1 MEKSHR
7 FQLISTG
14 YKMQYEQEELMKH
27 YSDLLSF
34 TGIDDLKR
42 RMENEIIDKYKNLLI
57 DDIRNGYGLL
67 KDNISELM
75 QIVRKRQDEIIAAS
89 SKSIDELREMK
100 EKNLRDLDEARRNQ
114 EELNQLYKTVKET
127 SSKQIKQI
135 TKSIRELGG
144 TR

>member
-1 MEKSHR
+1 
-7 FQLISTG
+7 
-14 YKMQYEQEELMKH
+14 MKH
-27 YSDLLSF
+27 YGDLLSF

-57 DDIRNGYGLL
+57 DDIRNSYGLL

-75 QIVRKRQDEIIAAS
+75 QTVCKRQDEVIVAS

-114 EELNQLYKTVKET
+114 EELNQLYKMVKET

-144 TR
+144 IH